1 MEQDF
6 PSCAQQETLIDF
18 LYGELSEVETLS
30 FQKHLKECVACSAE
44 LAGFSEVRRSVVSW
58 RNESLGGAG
67 LSPAA
72 SRVPVDVVPQR
83 SAVAAIREFFSL
95 SPMWMKGAVGF
106 AAVLFCIL
114 AVIAVSRLREN
125 KPVTVVSLSAQPS
138 EEQLN
143 ALVQQRVR
151 EELEKR
157 KQAALT
163 PAALTN
169 DSQGTLAR
177 NPNAEKIRTLK
188 KHSAVAANT
197 LNHSARRPLSRV
209 EREQLA
215 MDLGLVSANDSDLDL
230 LEDKINQP

>member
-1 MEQDF
+1 MEQDIRG
-6 PSCAQQETLIDF
+6 CAQQTLIDF
-18 LYGELSEVETLS
+18 LYGELSEGETQL
-30 FQKHLKECVACSAE
+30 FQKHLKECVACDAE
-44 LAGFSEVRRSVVSW
+44 LAEFSQVRRSVISW
-58 RNESLGGAG
+58 RNESLGSVD
-67 LSPAA
+67 LSPAV
-72 SRVPVDVVPQR
+72 SRVPVQVLPQR

-106 AAVLFCIL
+106 AAILFCVL
-114 AVIAVSRLREN
+114 AVIAVSRFQDN
-125 KPVTVVSLSAQPS
+125 KPVAIVSAQPS

-157 KQAALT
+157 KQAT
-163 PAALTN
+163 VTN
-169 DSQGTLAR
+169 DPQSAR
-177 NPNAEKIRTLK
+177 TTNPNTEMIRTVQK
-188 KHSAVAANT
+188 RSAVAGNR

-215 MDLGLVSANDSDLDL
+215 MDLGLVGSNDNDLDL